1 MTQLSNLILFILVNS
16 HLSLC
21 AYAGPLNWLAENSGY
36 SLPPEKIHFESLIPK
51 SSPSV
56 YDRNHEI
63 LFSFPI
69 NKKISFY
76 RPLSE
81 IDPKLVKFLVLLEDA
96 KFYQHNGLDFAEIQ
110 NSLKENIEKGK
121 FKRGASTIT
130 QQLVKNLFLNK
141 EKSIARK
148 LIEIPW
154 TKKVEADLSKKQ
166 ILELYLN
173 IIEWGPGIYGAEAA
187 SRHFFDKPCNDL
199 DISEAMLLSLIVP
212 NPIRFDLYAHPKYK
226 DFLESKRSAFSKR
239 MVHEKQISPDDLNFI
254 LDEEFNLATRD
265 NNKRLFPLNHQ
276 GAYEDNLA
284 KGNKGWSWLYNEI
297 GSTFSQS
304 KDLNLS
310 LDKNK
315 QKTLFSIP
323 LQKDINNKFD
333 RFFVEKEE
341 SKIVAV
347 LKISKGQ
354 APSSEL
360 PESLEEVKK
369 INFKELA
376 R

>member
-21 AYAGPLNWLAENSGY
+21 VQAGPLNWLAENSGY
-36 SLPPEKIHFESLIPK
+36 ALPPEKIHFESLIPK

-69 NKKISFY
+69 HKKISFY
-76 RPLSE
+76 RPLNE

-141 EKSIARK
+141 EKSITRK

-199 DISEAMLLSLIVP
+199 DISEAMFLSLIVP
-212 NPIRFDLYAHPKYK
+212 NPIRFDLFAHPKYK
-226 DFLESKRSAFSKR
+226 EFLESKRSAFTKR
-239 MVHEKQISPDDLNFI
+239 MVHEKQISPEDLNFI
-254 LDEEFNLATRD
+254 VDEEFILATRD
-265 NNKRLFPLNHQ
+265 NNKRLYPLNHQ
-276 GAYEDNLA
+276 GSYADNIST
-284 KGNKGWSWLYNEI
+284 GNTGWSWLYKEI
-297 GSTFSQS
+297 SATLSQS
-304 KDLNLS
+304 KDLKLT

-315 QKTLFSIP
+315 QKNLFNITFE
-323 LQKDINNKFD
+323 KDPKSKSD
-333 RFFVEKEE
+333 RFFVEREE
-341 SKIVAV
+341 SNIVAV

-354 APSSEL
+354 SPISDL
-360 PESLEEVKK
+360 PESLEEIKK